1 MRPKTFEEKFKDKK
15 AEIIKEFLEQH
26 IIFQIDATGYFR
38 DEKKARKIVEK
49 LQKLGFTVAL
59 SRRLV

>member
-1 MRPKTFEEKFKDKK
+1 MKPKTFDEKFKDKK

-26 IIFQIDATGYFR
+26 TVFQVEATGFFK
-38 DEKKARKIVEK
+38 DEEKARRIVEK

-59 SRRLV
+59 SRLV